1 MNFRTLFP
9 AVLALTA
16 VLAGPI
22 ASQAQLLPPPGL
34 MPNQAPGP
42 VSAPIVRS
50 IDVQYAG
57 ASTVSKEK
65 ILANMRTRVGKPYSE
80 QVVEE
85 DIRNLFN
92 TGNISNVRIFGEPTT
107 DGVKVIVV
115 VQSKAQITE
124 VLLVGVEQLKQN
136 RIRKEISAKPGD
148 ALNEATLQAD
158 KEKVSKYYADK
169 GFTEAEVSYKTDIN
183 EKLGT
188 ARVTFTVNEG
198 GKTVIRTVKIE
209 GNSAIKTKDIK
220 KVVKTQPK
228 GLLNIFTS
236 GAGRLNSELLEADV
250 AVIRDLYQSRGY
262 MDVKIAPPQII
273 RDGSKVDVVFNI
285 IEGEQYHVGKVT
297 YIGAKVFTRDEITAL
312 AKMKTGEIYSPQG
325 VRADV
330 KSLQD
335 LYGTRGYIDFQA
347 GANTTPGPGKT
358 IDVTFN
364 IDEGVQSY
372 LEHINISGNT
382 RTKDKVI
389 RRELP
394 LTPGELFNTVRVD
407 AGKQRLM
414 NLNYFSKVDTYPADT
429 LVPGRK
435 DLNVLVEEKRTG
447 SFNFGVGFSSIDNL
461 LGFAEIT
468 QGNFDITR
476 WPYFT
481 GGGQKFRMRLQY
493 GTQRKD
499 FVLSLTEPYFLD
511 REIAVGGELF
521 YREASFVST
530 VYNERRYGFDISAR
544 KRLGEFLTGRV
555 NYTLQNIDIFDV
567 DSNASEQIKS
577 QEGSQVESSISAG
590 LTHDTRDSLFLT
602 RRGHRV
608 DVSAFVAGGFL
619 GGTTDDYGFGLEGA
633 QYFSLPYDTILT
645 FIGQLG
651 FVSPWNGS
659 AEVPIYNRLYL
670 GGANNLRG
678 FKFRDVGPKDSNGD
692 PIGGQSLWRA
702 TVEVT
707 VPVVDKV
714 RAAIFFDI
722 GSVDAAAYNLFGSTN
737 SDVGLG
743 VRLDLPI
750 GPVRIDYGIPVQK
763 DEFTSSSGR
772 FNFNIGYQ
780 F

>member
-1 MNFRTLFP
+1 MNFRPYFP
-9 AVLALTA
+9 AVILLCAALAEPTA
-16 VLAGPI
+16 VH
-22 ASQAQLLPPPGL
+22 AQTPPP
-34 MPNQAPGP
+34 PSAAAP
-42 VSAPIVRS
+42 SAPVVRA

-65 ILANMRTRVGKPYSE
+65 ILANMRTRVGRPYSE
-80 QVVEE
+80 QIVEE
-85 DIRNLFN
+85 DIRNLYA
-92 TGNISNVRIFGEPTT
+92 TGNISNVRIFGEPVK

-124 VLLVGVEQLKQN
+124 VTLTGVQQLKTT
-136 RIRKEISAKPGD
+136 RIRKEIGAKPGD
-148 ALNEATLQAD
+148 TLNEANLQAD
-158 KEKVSKYYADK
+158 KEKIIKYYADK
-169 GFTEAEVSYKTDIN
+169 GFTEVEVSYKTEIN

-188 ARVTFTVNEG
+188 VRVAFTVNEG
-198 GKTVIRTVKIE
+198 GKTVIRSVTFA
-209 GNSAIKTKDIK
+209 GNSALTVKEIR
-220 KVVKTQPK
+220 KVVKTEKK

-236 GAGRLNSELLEADV
+236 GVGRLNSEQLDTDV
-250 AVIRDLYQSRGY
+250 AAIRDLYQSRGY
-262 MDVKIAPPQII
+262 MDAKVAPPQVT
-273 RDGSKVDVVFNI
+273 REGGKVDVAFTI
-285 IEGEQYHVGKVT
+285 TEGEQYHVGKVT
-297 YIGAKVFTRDEITAL
+297 YKGAKVFTLDDVTRG
-312 AKMKTGEIYSPQG
+312 AKVKTGEVYAPQN

-330 KSLQD
+330 KAMQD

-347 GANTTPGPGKT
+347 GANTTPAPGKT

-364 IDEGVQSY
+364 MDEGVQSY

-382 RTKDKVI
+382 RTQDKVI

-394 LTPGELFNTVRVD
+394 LTPGEVFNTVRVD

-414 NLNYFSKVDTYPADT
+414 NLNYFSKVDAYPADT

-447 SFNFGVGFSSIDNL
+447 SFNFGAGFSSIDNL

-481 GGGQKFRMRLQY
+481 GGGQKFRLRVQY
-493 GTQRKD
+493 GTRRKD

-511 REIAVGGELF
+511 REISVGGEIF
-521 YREASFVST
+521 YREASFVSN
-530 VYNERRYGFDISAR
+530 VYDERRYGFDVNAR

-555 NYTLQNIDIFDV
+555 SYTLQDITIFKVAAD
-567 DSNASEQIKS
+567 ASQAIKDE
-577 QEGSQVESSISAG
+577 EGSRVESKISTG
-590 LTHDTRDSLFLT
+590 LTHDTRDSVFLT
-602 RRGHRV
+602 RRGHRA
-608 DVSAFVAGGFL
+608 DLSLYGAGGFL
-619 GGTTDDYGFGLEGA
+619 GGGTDIYGFDLEGS
-633 QYFSLPYDTILT
+633 QYFHMPFDTILT
-645 FIGQLG
+645 L
-651 FVSPWNGS
+651 NGEIAS
-659 AEVPIYNRLYL
+659 VNTWAGGDRVPIFDRLFL

-678 FKFRDVGPKDSNGD
+678 FKFRDVGPKDVNGE
-692 PIGGQSLWRA
+692 PIGGKSLWRFTA
-702 TVEVT
+702 EVT
-707 VPVVDKV
+707 APVVDKV
-714 RAAIFFDI
+714 RAALFYDI
-722 GSVDAAAYNLFGSTN
+722 GSVGESAYSFSGGVN

-750 GPVRIDYGIPVQK
+750 GPVRIDYGIPLQK